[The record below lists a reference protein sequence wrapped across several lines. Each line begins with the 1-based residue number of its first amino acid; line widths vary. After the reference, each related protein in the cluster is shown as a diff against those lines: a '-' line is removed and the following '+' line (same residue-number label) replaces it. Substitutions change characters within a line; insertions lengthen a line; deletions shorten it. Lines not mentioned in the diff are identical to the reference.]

1 MQPAPA
7 TIHVFTYKD
16 GLLAR
21 LAHDLRFSLRRFEIV
36 RDGDQVRGRFWPD
49 ALHVDGSVRD
59 GRVDLHAFDAGDA
72 AKIRRN
78 IADEILHTARH
89 PEVTFEG
96 TLKGDAADGRLT
108 MAGRTCP
115 VRAVFKRQ
123 GDRLRADITLTPS
136 QWGIPPYKALAGA
149 IKLQDRVVVTLDL
162 PVDPSGTGAET
173 PASCSWTG
181 SDASP

>member
-1 MQPAPA
+1 VQPAPA

-36 RDGDQVRGRFWPD
+36 RDGDTVRGRFWPD
-49 ALHVDGSVRD
+49 ALHVDGSVRH
-59 GRVDLHAFDAGDA
+59 GQVDLDSFSAGDA

-78 IADEILHTARH
+78 LADDVLHTARH

-96 TLKGDAADGRLT
+96 ELQGDGADGRLT

-115 VRAVFKRQ
+115 VRTVFKRQ
-123 GDRLRADITLTPS
+123 GDRLRAEITLTPS
-136 QWGIPPYKALAGA
+136 DWGIPPYKALAGA
-149 IKLQDRVVVTLDL
+149 IKLQDRVVVALDL
-162 PVDPSGTGAET
+162 PADPTGAGSST
-173 PASCSWTG
+173 PESCTWTG
-181 SDASP
+181 PEGS